1 MDRKERILAF
11 INSKEYVPLKFKELM
26 AVLDVPTEAEEQLSE
41 ILNELCLEGKI
52 YVTNKGRYVSV
63 DNE

>member
-26 AVLDVPTEAEEQLSE
+26 AVLDVPTEAEGQLSE
-41 ILNELCLEGKI
+41 ILDELCFEGKI
-52 YVTNKGRYVSV
+52 YVTKKLSLIHI
-63 DNE
+63 